1 MRTNDILLKLQSN
14 NSKLETVLAKKEFS
28 GDVKNLLLSMLYKIT
43 SSYNDY
49 ANIKVNVE
57 AKNKFIGNIINI
69 INRCTEIDL
78 VSPGSEEGEEFTKLG
93 ITSKVDTYLNTIKVF
108 PTEKAM
114 LFAIFKMNDTKMY
127 LDEKYNLIRI
137 ALPELLNEGR
147 DINNIEIIRDF
158 DAWSWNT
165 LPSEISNIDCN
176 LIYQN
181 LQILLG
187 FEFLGNWMKLE
198 KQEKILEKL
207 EEKLKEEYDDAN
219 VEELLNLIYRISIII
234 CIQRNKNEKKR
245 LTEEREWD
253 EKELEKL
260 EDKEKFVLE
269 LTKTKKAKAKEI
281 EKLDK
286 IINDENLLQKEFE
299 QRNKKLSEYKKIYS
313 LNNLLGTIKKERKKA
328 LNEIEECNKM
338 LDAKNYVKRKKELE
352 KDLDL
357 LKDTKTSRNKEKY
370 KINIQKI
377 FIKCLEERVERI
389 DKVEQKKSLIQ
400 ILYIL
405 RYYNFIVYDED
416 RFIKDVEELK
426 EDLNRLQDKTIEK
439 LYELK
444 VLNYIT
450 KDIDLDINI
459 IKEILKTRIMDL
471 ENANTQ
477 IINVDE
483 KIEVNVYDGNV
494 LELEL
499 KLEKPEGIEV
509 KNKRKIKLFIK

>member
-14 NSKLETVLAKKEFS
+14 NAKLETVLSKKDFS
-28 GDVKNLLLSMLYKIT
+28 GDVKNLLLNMLYRIS

-57 AKNKFIGNIINI
+57 AKNKFVQTIIDI
-69 INRCTEIDL
+69 INRCTEIEL
-78 VSPGSEEGEEFTKLG
+78 IRPSSEEGEEFINIG
-93 ITSKVDTYLNTIKVF
+93 VTSKVDTYLNKIKVF
-108 PTEKAM
+108 PTEKEM

-187 FEFLGNWMKLE
+187 YEFLGNWMKLE

-207 EEKLKEEYDDAN
+207 EEKLKEEYDEASI
-219 VEELLNLIYRISIII
+219 EELLDLICRLSIIV
-234 CIQRNKNEKKR
+234 CIERNQNEKKR

-260 EDKEKFVLE
+260 QNKEEFILE
-269 LTKTKKAKAKEI
+269 LTRTKKEKAKEI
-281 EKLDK
+281 KRLDE

-299 QRNKKLSEYKKIYS
+299 ERNKKLSEYKKIYS
-313 LNNLLGTIKKERKKA
+313 LSNLLGTIKKERKKA

-338 LDAKNYVKRKKELE
+338 LDAKIYVARKKELE
-352 KDLDL
+352 ANLDL
-357 LKDTKTSRNKEKY
+357 LKDTKSSRNKEKY

-377 FIKCLEERVERI
+377 FIKCLEEKIERI
-389 DKVEQKKSLIQ
+389 DKEEQKKALIQ

-405 RYYNFIVYDED
+405 RYYNFIVYDND

-426 EDLNRLQDKTIEK
+426 EDLDRLQDKTIEK
-439 LYELK
+439 LYDLK
-444 VLNYIT
+444 ILNPIT
-450 KDIDLDINI
+450 KDLDLDINI
-459 IKEILKTRIMDL
+459 IKEILKTRIMNL
-471 ENANTQ
+471 ENVNAQ
-477 IINVDE
+477 IINLGDVV
-483 KIEVNVYDGNV
+483 EVNIYDGNV
-494 LELEL
+494 LELGLSLEL
-499 KLEKPEGIEV
+499 PAGVQV
-509 KNKRKIKLFIK
+509 KNRRKVKLFVK